1 MLTAGGQTGIIHG
14 VMKTPV
20 TVTVTGAAGNIA
32 YSLLFRIA
40 AGEMLGADQPVIL
53 KLLEITLR
61 KKVGESVLRNSGKM
75 HMVTRNPDAGPEESA
90 GRLAQRCFFHW
101 LLCMPVQRHRDQ

>member
-1 MLTAGGQTGIIHG
+1 
-14 VMKTPV
+14 MKTPV

-53 KLLEITLR
+53 KLLEITPCLEKLNGVVMELQDCAFPLVQEER
-61 KKVGESVLRNSGKM
+61 CHPSGA
-75 HMVTRNPDAGPEESA
+75 V
-90 GRLAQRCFFHW
+90 RCRA
-101 LLCMPVQRHRDQ
+101 VR